1 MYCLSFAS
9 HCLSSSSRLAQ
20 VFSHGESKGS
30 REREWKFTRLL
41 EANLRNCHT
50 VTSAMFYWPKQFTK
64 HTQIQGSRNRLHLL
78 KGEAA
83 KSHWK
88 SIDSERSGEYGEI
101 CNQSAILTPFL
112 IWPFKNGKSGHLYLI
127 SVLQSKDIN
136 ISPTGKFLYS
146 LKKITFI
153 TLRTFLFIPNLW
165 RVFVMKIYGAYQ
177 IGDFSTS
184 ILFMIWFSF
193 LLYVELITLLK
204 LLNIKSLSPSALIFY
219 CCHRL
224 SSWNN
229 TNYYLALL

>member
-20 VFSHGESKGS
+20 VFSHGESKSS
-30 REREWKFTRLL
+30 REREWKCTKLL

-64 HTQIQGSRNRLHLL
+64 HTHIQGSRNRLHLL

-112 IWPFKNGKSGHLYLI
+112 IWPFDHLRMVRVGIFILF
-127 SVLQSKDIN
+127 QFSKVKILTFHQQEN
-136 ISPTGKFLYS
+136 FVTA
-146 LKKITFI
+146 LKK
-153 TLRTFLFIPNLW
+153 
-165 RVFVMKIYGAYQ
+165 
-177 IGDFSTS
+177 
-184 ILFMIWFSF
+184 
-193 LLYVELITLLK
+193 
-204 LLNIKSLSPSALIFY
+204 
-219 CCHRL
+219 
-224 SSWNN
+224 
-229 TNYYLALL
+229 